1 MPSQHLHTFVASRE
15 LKDRITKAAKRSNMS
30 TSKFI
35 KNAMSIYMNLDQEK
49 VQKAI
54 RIGNALD
61 VEPSLIVND
70 LINQKLKL

>member
-1 MPSQHLHTFVASRE
+1 MPSQHLHTFVANKE
-15 LKDRITKAAKRSNMS
+15 LKDKITKAAVRSNMS

-49 VQKAI
+49 ILKAI

-61 VEPSLIVND
+61 VEPSFIVND
-70 LINQKLKL
+70 LIDQKLKF